1 MMPLSRD
8 LKMKRRIFLAL
19 SLGAGMLIAQM
30 AGVVGFASQY
40 TPATP
45 EWNKPVKAFRVIGN
59 IYYVGASEVSSF
71 LITTPKGHILLD
83 SGFTETVPLIQDSVK
98 QLGFDLRDV
107 KVLINSHAHYDHAA
121 GLAQLKELTGASL
134 AVSEADAE
142 LLANGGRDDPQWG
155 DRFSFRPVTADRFI
169 RDNDKIELGAVI
181 MTARLTPGHT
191 KGCTTWTMS
200 VNEGGRQYDVVFLG
214 STTAPEYRLVD
225 NPRYPDIAADYAS
238 TFRRLRS
245 LPCDV
250 FLGPHGSFFS
260 LEEKRKRLG
269 QKINPFIDS
278 KGYLRFIAQTEKAFR
293 ERLEKQQSS
302 KSR

>member
-1 MMPLSRD
+1 MKVSGD
-8 LKMKRRIFLAL
+8 LEMKRRKLLGLGLCAGLLVGQLPVALGLA
-19 SLGAGMLIAQM
+19 G
-30 AGVVGFASQY
+30 QY

-83 SGFTETVPLIQDSVK
+83 SGFAETVPLIQDSFR
-98 QLGFDLRDV
+98 QLGFNLRDV
-107 KVLINSHAHYDHAA
+107 KILINSHAHYDHAA
-121 GLAQLKELTGASL
+121 GLALLKEMTGANL
-134 AVSEADAE
+134 LVSEADAE
-142 LLANGGRDDPQWG
+142 LLANGGRGDPQWG

-169 RDNDKIELGAVI
+169 RDNEKIELGGVT

-191 KGCTTWTMS
+191 RGCTTWTMS
-200 VNEGGRQYDVVFLG
+200 ATEGGKQFDVVFLG

-225 NPRYPDIAADYAS
+225 NPRYPDIVADFDS

-260 LEEKRKRLG
+260 LEEKMKRLG
-269 QKINPFIDS
+269 QKTNPFIDS
-278 KGYLRFIAQTEKAFR
+278 KGYLRFIEQTERAYR
-293 ERLEKQQSS
+293 ERLQKQQSS
-302 KSR
+302 KTR